1 MKSIQLLVNPK
12 DDPVKVAA
20 FITSL
25 TSNLRLSKAAQAGGG
40 REPGPYEKE
49 WCRVAR
55 KTRVRTTGGRTPEA
69 QAKHNLKTY
78 ADYSPA
84 DLKALEA

>member
-1 MKSIQLLVNPK
+1 MKNIQLLVNPK

-20 FITSL
+20 FISTL
-25 TSNLRLSKAAQAGGG
+25 TQNLRVSRAAQAGGG
-40 REPGPYEKE
+40 REMGPFETE
-49 WCRVAR
+49 WCKVAH

-78 ADYSPA
+78 RDYSTA
-84 DLKALEA
+84 QLKALEA